1 MNERFKS
8 AERLLPALF
17 VSADLAVFHADQFEV
32 PSLADD
38 ITQGDEDRQRAYRR
52 LDLDWYQ
59 WLYHAMSR
67 AKAKAEAGQI
77 SNESWQLMRQ
87 RFAVVWRFIRDRYTP
102 DQIAAAEH
110 SYSDARYLPPL
121 VRDTAKYFAMFGGK
135 RA

>member
-1 MNERFKS
+1 MNERFQN
-8 AERLLPALF
+8 AERLLPAIF

-32 PSLADD
+32 PALADD
-38 ITQGDEDRQRAYRR
+38 ITQGDIDRQRAYRR

-77 SNESWQLMRQ
+77 SNESWQLMRL
-87 RFAVVWRFIRDRYTP
+87 RFTVIWRFIRDRHSLE
-102 DQIAAAEH
+102 QIQATER
-110 SYSDARYLPPL
+110 SYPDARYLPPL

>member
-1 MNERFKS
+1 MNERFQN

-32 PSLADD
+32 PALADD
-38 ITQGDEDRQRAYRR
+38 ITQGDVDRQRAYRR

-121 VRDTAKYFAMFGGK
+121 VRDTAKYFAIFGGK